1 MEETYEEIVRQWYNK
16 VRPLFVNTLRKR
28 FSQMDFDT
36 IENLYQDAFLAVY
49 ENLQARRVRENT
61 SWSSY
66 IIQIGINLANKELRH
81 EGITDS
87 IYESDGDNEEG
98 RKEISRTVE
107 KLLSEGFG
115 EDEPLYKN
123 ENALSLLGDELNHT
137 PEPCNTILR
146 LYYYEDFSMDNIA
159 IALNFKNATTA
170 KTKKSMCMTDLI
182 KRVACSF
189 KNAGFDISPKKRN
202 PNGKSRII

>member
-1 MEETYEEIVRQWYNK
+1 MTDIYEDIVRQWYNK

-28 FSQMDFDT
+28 FSQLDYDT

-49 ENLQARRVRENT
+49 ENLQAERVRDDT

-66 IIQIGINLANKELRH
+66 IIQIGINLATKELRH
-81 EGITDS
+81 SGITDS
-87 IYESDGDNEEG
+87 IYESDSDNEEG
-98 RKEISRTVE
+98 RMKISRTVE
-107 KLLSEGFG
+107 QFLSEGFG
-115 EDEPLYKN
+115 DDEPLYKN
-123 ENALSLLGDELNHT
+123 ENALSLLGYELNHT

-146 LYYYEDFSMDNIA
+146 LYYYEDLSMDNIA

-170 KTKKSMCMTDLI
+170 KTKKSKCMTDLI
-182 KRVACSF
+182 DRVDCSF
-189 KNAGFDISPKKRN
+189 KKADFDVSPKKRN